1 LERLLGS
8 GGMGRVYLGRSVSGR
23 RVAVKVIRPE
33 FAADPGF
40 RERFRQET
48 DAARRVS
55 GAFTAAVV
63 DADPDGD
70 PPWMATVYIPGPS
83 LRERVAAGPPL
94 GERELHGLAAGLA
107 EALRDIHRAGLI
119 HRDLT
124 PGNILLSDDGPRVID
139 FGVARAAVGK
149 GLTRTGLAVGTPPF
163 MSPEQVRGSAPV
175 GPASDVFAFGSV
187 MAYAATGRGPFDA
200 ADSFATAYRVVHED
214 PDLAGTPEWLAPLLA
229 DCLAKSPAERPTP
242 DELLRRLAAVSPAE
256 EETVAEPGPPAPPPA
271 DAVTSAAPAVPP
283 EPAPPTRVD
292 RPVPVRTALG
302 VPRDLGSEPE
312 ERTVRFLDSPAGSRR
327 GPAVLAAVGAVCAVG
342 AAFLAAYLGGA
353 LHHGSPSSGP
363 TSHSSGPSAAATPS
377 HTPSGTPDPAPT
389 AVTVKVRAAHGP
401 CFLLVRDGNGREV
414 FSRVLPMGS
423 SHNFTDRKKL
433 KLTFG
438 DATAVDV
445 TVNGRDV
452 GPVGLPGQIVTLTY
466 LPGDLP

>member
-1 LERLLGS
+1 
-8 GGMGRVYLGRSVSGR
+8 
-23 RVAVKVIRPE
+23 
-33 FAADPGF
+33 
-40 RERFRQET
+40 
-48 DAARRVS
+48 
-55 GAFTAAVV
+55 
-63 DADPDGD
+63 
-70 PPWMATVYIPGPS
+70 
-83 LRERVAAGPPL
+83 
-94 GERELHGLAAGLA
+94 
-107 EALRDIHRAGLI
+107 
-119 HRDLT
+119 
-124 PGNILLSDDGPRVID
+124 
-139 FGVARAAVGK
+139 
-149 GLTRTGLAVGTPPF
+149 
-163 MSPEQVRGSAPV
+163 
-175 GPASDVFAFGSV
+175 
-187 MAYAATGRGPFDA
+187 
-200 ADSFATAYRVVHED
+200 
-214 PDLAGTPEWLAPLLA
+214 
-229 DCLAKSPAERPTP
+229 
-242 DELLRRLAAVSPAE
+242 
-256 EETVAEPGPPAPPPA
+256 
-271 DAVTSAAPAVPP
+271 
-283 EPAPPTRVD
+283 
-292 RPVPVRTALG
+292 
-302 VPRDLGSEPE
+302 
-312 ERTVRFLDSPAGSRR
+312 
-327 GPAVLAAVGAVCAVG
+327 VLAAVGAVCAVG